1 TRSARQAA
9 ASLRTAVSR
18 SPNLM
23 TRSTGM
29 SPKLDA
35 TTSKYRELS
44 ASSRRFSSSPGLVAR
59 VGPEAAPEGRGRTER
74 RRASDPAK
82 RARVGLASHRPR
94 RVQTLDAHA
103 NVADPPAKAVVE
115 IPLHSRTAMIGD
127 FTKVEAK
134 RALDRRCGER
144 LLAILIGEQ
153 REQGDRVAGGS

>member
-1 TRSARQAA
+1 MIRCAAHRYRHDEVRPA
-9 ASLRTAVSR
+9 ASWNISQR
-18 SPNLM
+18 P
-23 TRSTGM
+23 
-29 SPKLDA
+29 P
-35 TTSKYRELS
+35 
-44 ASSRRFSSSPGLVAR
+44 
-59 VGPEAAPEGRGRTER
+59 VGFAAH
-74 RRASDPAK
+74 
-82 RARVGLASHRPR
+82 LPR

-153 REQGDRVAGGS
+153 RERSEERRVGKECRSGWSP